1 MPDVLAYIQSY
12 DFGMFNDLLWTKTPE
27 EVFVTFPLSVGP
39 KVTRQPGSKR
49 SSRKA

>member
-27 EVFVTFPLSVGP
+27 EVFVTFPLSVG
-39 KVTRQPGSKR
+39 S
-49 SSRKA
+49 